1 MNTGTRIQYYGRRKG
16 KPLKPGRQT
25 LLETLVPR
33 IRVELPKDARDL
45 DPKTFFSPKPNTVSL
60 EIGFGSGEH
69 LAARASA
76 NPKDGFIGCEV
87 FVNGVASMAR
97 HVNTQNLAN
106 VRVFDE
112 DARYLLPALGN
123 ASLDRIY
130 LLFPDPWPK
139 SRHAKRR
146 FISPDMLD
154 QIARLLADDGEL
166 QVASDHPVYV
176 RWALLH
182 GTAHCLFQ
190 WTATGPECWRERPTD
205 SVATRYEEKAL
216 QEGRSPVF
224 LTFKRR
230 PRDG

>member
-1 MNTGTRIQYYGRRKG
+1 MNSDVGIRYYGRRKG
-16 KPLKPGRQT
+16 KPLKPGRQA
-25 LLETLVPR
+25 LLESVLPQ
-33 IRVELPKDARDL
+33 IRVTLPKDAHDL
-45 DPKTFFSPKPNTVSL
+45 DPKKIFSPEPKAVCL

-69 LAARASA
+69 LAARAAA

-97 HVNTQNLAN
+97 HVNNHNLAN
-106 VRVFDE
+106 VRIFDQ
-112 DARYLLPALGN
+112 DARHLLPALRSACLN
-123 ASLDRIY
+123 RIY

-146 FISPDMLD
+146 FISPEMLD
-154 QIARLLADDGEL
+154 DLARLMADDGEL
-166 QVASDHPVYV
+166 RVASDHPVYV

-182 GTAHCLFQ
+182 GTGHPLFQ
-190 WTATGPECWRERPTD
+190 WTATGPECWRERPAD
-205 SVATRYEEKAL
+205 SVATRYEEKAR
-216 QEGRSPVF
+216 QEGRSPAY